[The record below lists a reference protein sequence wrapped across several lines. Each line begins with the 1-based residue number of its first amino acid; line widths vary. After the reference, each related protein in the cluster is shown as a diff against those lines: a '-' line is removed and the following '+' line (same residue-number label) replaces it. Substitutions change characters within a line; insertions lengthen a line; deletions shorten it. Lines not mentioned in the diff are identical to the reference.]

1 MPMENFDNFKWLLF
15 QKPISEERLPDENVL
30 TEKEGNGYNFGF
42 EEYYFVVHFYS
53 QYIRPF
59 GKDLILKKVN
69 ELRIHLQK
77 HGRYLLLPVLL
88 LPFNMIMKNS
98 RKGWKNLEKS

>member
-69 ELRIHLQK
+69 ELENSFAKAWAIFAIARA
-77 HGRYLLLPVLL
+77 
-88 LPFNMIMKNS
+88 PFAIQHDNEEFEERMEEL
-98 RKGWKNLEKS
+98 GKS